1 VSTLPTAGLSPKS
14 KEIATVEFQRDR
26 FSSRLRFFPCAPGFP
41 LWIISRAG
49 ARRAIV
55 EAMRALLAFLVFMTA
70 LPVCAE
76 SVERPKDMV
85 ACQLS
90 GWSNDTDPAGL
101 NIRSGPSGTASVIAR
116 LKQRPENA
124 NGDSPEFHIL
134 GFKDG
139 WFLIEGANYGSY
151 GDPPPKVP
159 PYGGAGWV
167 HGSKLG
173 GELTGA
179 GDTLRTA
186 PDPSAPILARADVG
200 ESIAVKALIA
210 CQGSWVKISSSLGAG
225 WAPGLCS
232 NQVTTCP

>member
-1 VSTLPTAGLSPKS
+1 MIG
-14 KEIATVEFQRDR
+14 D
-26 FSSRLRFFPCAPGFP
+26 
-41 LWIISRAG
+41 
-49 ARRAIV
+49 
-55 EAMRALLAFLVFMTA
+55 MRANPLPFLLFIIASAA
-70 LPVCAE
+70 LAE
-76 SVERPKDMV
+76 TVERPKDMV
-85 ACQLS
+85 ACKLS

-116 LKQRPENA
+116 LKQRLENA
-124 NGDSPEFHIL
+124 NGNSPEFHIL

-139 WFLIEGANYGSY
+139 WFLIEDANYGNY

-159 PYGGAGWV
+159 PYSGLGWA
-167 HGSKLG
+167 HGSKIG

-186 PDPSAPILARADVG
+186 PDLSAPVLAHAEAG
-200 ESIAVKALIA
+200 QSIAVKALLS
-210 CQGSWVKISSSLGAG
+210 CQGAWVKVSTSLGAG